1 MWVISTEKILLEV
14 QLTTKRN
21 SPPRWRIQIQTTLQ
35 KQTGIFVL
43 VNLWVSR
50 AGATKQPTIT
60 MTISDESHWYV
71 PALASAPSNT
81 LSLAEKAAHRKWRL
95 HSFPSALLIL
105 VQLSGTF
112 TKRWNPAA
120 ELCRILYLWRD
131 DRYRWSTNKRW
142 ITRDLHSGQIF
153 QLAIKSYL
161 LLTGNDGRKWYVVII
176 VERAAL
182 SLQSCLYDAKKVE
195 KIRIPAL
202 RNIKPLMG
210 SDGSDF

>member
-1 MWVISTEKILLEV
+1 MKDSDSDDP
-14 QLTTKRN
+14 TKTNRDICSGEPLSFKGRSN
-21 SPPRWRIQIQTTLQ
+21 QTAYNHDDNFRRVTLICPSV
-35 KQTGIFVL
+35 GFCSFAHL
-43 VNLWVSR
+43 VSGRKDWLVGR
-50 AGATKQPTIT
+50 
-60 MTISDESHWYV
+60 
-71 PALASAPSNT
+71 
-81 LSLAEKAAHRKWRL
+81 AAHRKWRL
-95 HSFPSALLIL
+95 HSFPSACRWSLIL

-210 SDGSDF
+210 SDSSDF

>member
-1 MWVISTEKILLEV
+1 M
-14 QLTTKRN
+14 
-21 SPPRWRIQIQTTLQ
+21 
-35 KQTGIFVL
+35 
-43 VNLWVSR
+43 NLWVSR

-60 MTISDESHWYV
+60 MTISDESHWYDMSRRW
-71 PALASAPSNT
+71 LLLFHWHST
-81 LSLAEKAAHRKWRL
+81 LSMAKM
-95 HSFPSALLIL
+95 HSCSSSEVTTALVSFSLWSLVL

-120 ELCRILYLWRD
+120 ELCKILYLWRD
-131 DRYRWSTNKRW
+131 DRYRSSTNRSW

-161 LLTGNDGRKWYVVII
+161 LLTENDWRKWYVVTI

-182 SLQSCLYDAKKVE
+182 SLQSCLYDAKEVE
-195 KIRIPAL
+195 EFRIPAL
-202 RNIKPLMG
+202 RNIKPLVG